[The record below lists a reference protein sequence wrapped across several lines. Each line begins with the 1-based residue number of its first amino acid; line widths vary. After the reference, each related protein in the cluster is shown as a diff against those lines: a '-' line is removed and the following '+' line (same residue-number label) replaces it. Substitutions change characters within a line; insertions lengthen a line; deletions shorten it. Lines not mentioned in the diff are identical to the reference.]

1 MILFGDSAGWLAL
14 YDERDKYHLA
24 ARQSFNALLDQPVTF
39 LVTDYVIAETLTLMQ
54 GRLGHRKTVAF
65 GEWLLSAPQ
74 VQQVRLDVDLWN
86 EAWHLLKKYDDKEF
100 SFTDCASFAVM
111 RRERLVDAFT
121 FDHHFEQ
128 MGFRLWPGGK

>member
-14 YDERDKYHLA
+14 YDERDKFHAA
-24 ARQSFNALLDQPVTF
+24 ARRAFNVLLDQPVIF

-65 GEWLLSAPQ
+65 GEWLLGAPQ
-74 VQQVRLDVDLWN
+74 VQQVRVDVDMWE
-86 EAWHLLKKYDDKEF
+86 EAWRLFKKYDDKEF
-100 SFTDCASFAVM
+100 SFVDCLSFVVM

-128 MGFRLWPGGK
+128 MGFRLWPGGE

>member
-1 MILFGDSAGWLAL
+1 MILFGDSSGWLAM

-24 ARQSFNALLDQPVTF
+24 ARRSFSALLNQPVTF

-74 VQQVRLDVDLWN
+74 VEQVRLDADLWN
-86 EAWHLLKKYDDKEF
+86 EAWHLFMQYDDQGF
-100 SFTDCASFAVM
+100 SFIDCASFVVM
-111 RRERLVDAFT
+111 RRERLVDAYT
-121 FDHHFEQ
+121 FDRHFEQ
-128 MGFRLWPGGK
+128 LGFRLWPGGK

>member
-1 MILFGDSAGWLAL
+1 MILFGDSAGWLAM

-24 ARQSFNALLDQPVTF
+24 AKQSFSALLAQPVTF

-65 GEWLLSAPQ
+65 GEWLLKAPQ

-86 EAWHLLKKYDDKEF
+86 EAWYLFKKYDDKEF
-100 SFTDCASFAVM
+100 SFTDCASFVVM
-111 RRERLVDAFT
+111 RRDTYLNALVFT
-121 FDHHFEQ
+121 Q
-128 MGFRLWPGGK
+128 SPSRNLRAARW